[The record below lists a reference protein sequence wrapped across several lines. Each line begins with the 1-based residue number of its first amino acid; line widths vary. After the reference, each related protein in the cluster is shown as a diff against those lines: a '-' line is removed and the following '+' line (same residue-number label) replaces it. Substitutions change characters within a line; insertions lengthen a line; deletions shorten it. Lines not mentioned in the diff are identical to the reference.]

1 MQEHTTVATH
11 ADAVRTELPTASV
24 MRERA
29 SEVICD
35 SYRADTVSDED
46 TAQLVRESVRTF
58 FRGR

>member
-11 ADAVRTELPTASV
+11 ADAVQTELPTASV
-24 MRERA
+24 MRETA
-29 SEVICD
+29 SEV
-35 SYRADTVSDED
+35 SYRANTVSDED